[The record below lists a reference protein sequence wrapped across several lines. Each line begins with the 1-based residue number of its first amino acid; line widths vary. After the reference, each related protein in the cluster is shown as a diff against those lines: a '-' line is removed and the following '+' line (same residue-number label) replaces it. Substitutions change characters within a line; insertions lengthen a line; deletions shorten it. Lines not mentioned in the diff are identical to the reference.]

1 MSTITVSNL
10 TFAYDGSYDN
20 VFENVSFSID
30 TNWKLGF
37 IGRNGRGKTTFL
49 KLLMGNF
56 KYSGKISSSVEFD
69 YFPFEIEDKSKNA
82 CEIAE
87 MIYPDYEFWKLC
99 KEISK
104 LQVDEDVL
112 FRPFE
117 TLSNGEQTKIL
128 LAILFLKENN
138 FLLIDEPTNHL
149 DMDSRLIVSKYLNGK
164 RGFILVSHDRA
175 FLDSCIDHVLSIN
188 RTNIEIQKGDYSTW
202 SHNKENQDNM
212 ELAQNKKLKKEI
224 ERLNRAEQ
232 RIANWSNKTESSKR
246 RSSGQADSK
255 FIDRG
260 FIGRKSSKM
269 MKRSLAAQNRKQ
281 ISIEEKSKLLK
292 NIEVADDL
300 KIRPLKH
307 HQNTLVDISNLSI
320 IFNDKS
326 IFDPISFSVQ
336 NGDRVWLCGKNGCG
350 KSSLIKL
357 ISNENI
363 MFSGDLHIASNLK
376 ISYVSQDTSD
386 LSGNLMDYSK
396 KYDID
401 ESLFKAILRKL
412 DFSREQFE
420 KNIEDFSG
428 GQKKKV
434 LIARS
439 LCEQAHI
446 YIWDEPLNFIDVLS
460 RVQIENLILQYKPTM
475 IFVEHD
481 KTFSEKIANKIIHF
495 HFAIHTTED

>member
-1 MSTITVSNL
+1 MATITISNL
-10 TFAYDGSYDN
+10 TFAYEDSYEN

-49 KLLMGNF
+49 KLLLG
-56 KYSGKISSSVEFD
+56 KLEYSGTISSPVNFD
-69 YFPFEIEDKSKNA
+69 YFPFEIQDKSKNS

-87 MIYPDYEFWKLC
+87 MVYPNYEFWKLC
-99 KEISK
+99 KEISL
-104 LQVDEDVL
+104 LQIDEEIL

-128 LAILFLKENN
+128 LAILFLKEDN

-149 DMDSRLIVSKYLNGK
+149 DMESREAVSKYLNRK
-164 RGFILVSHDRA
+164 NGFILVSHDRA

-188 RTNIEIQKGDYSTW
+188 RNNIEIQKGNYSSW
-202 SHNKENQDNM
+202 QKNKENNDNM
-212 ELAQNKKLKKEI
+212 ERSQNEKLIKEI
-224 ERLNRAEQ
+224 ERLDASAKRM
-232 RIANWSNKTESSKR
+232 ANWSNKTEASKHR
-246 RSSGQADSK
+246 VSGQKDNK
-255 FIDRG
+255 VDKG
-260 FIGRKSSKM
+260 FVGHKSAKM
-269 MKRSLAAQNRKQ
+269 MKRSLSSQNRKEK
-281 ISIEEKSKLLK
+281 SIEEKSKLLK
-292 NIEVADDL
+292 NIETADNL
-300 KIRPLKH
+300 KISPIMH
-307 HQNTLVDISNLSI
+307 CQNKLVDVLSLSVVYDGKP
-320 IFNDKS
+320 IFK
-326 IFDPISFSVQ
+326 PISFSVE

-357 ISNENI
+357 ILGENI
-363 MFSGDLHIASNLK
+363 NFSGDLNIVSNLK
-376 ISYVSQDTSD
+376 ISYVSQDTSN
-386 LSGNLMDYSK
+386 LSGNLTDFSK
-396 KYDID
+396 KFNID

-412 DFSREQFE
+412 DFSREQFD

-460 RVQIENLILQYKPTM
+460 RIQIEDLILKYEPTM

-481 KTFSEKIANKIIHF
+481 QTFSKKIATKIINLKK
-495 HFAIHTTED
+495 